1 MEPEMLT
8 ARDFFDLSGFEHAEL
23 FSADGWVWEGLIS
36 LETYLDELFSSRNG
50 EIRGKVASSASLL
63 GDNIRIG
70 EGTVVEDGAYIAG
83 PAVIGK
89 NCEIRHGAYIR
100 GQALLGDGC
109 IVGHASEVKHSIM
122 LDGAKAPHFAYV
134 GDSILGNEVNLG
146 AGTKLSNLAVN
157 SEKNA
162 ETGHRPTIKI
172 SIEKQMVDTGLTKLG
187 AVIGDDT
194 QLGCNSVT
202 NPGCLIGPRT
212 LVYANASVAKGF
224 VPAHSIVKL
233 RQELLVTGRR
243 QSKR

>member
-1 MEPEMLT
+1 M
-8 ARDFFDLSGFEHAEL
+8 
-23 FSADGWVWEGLIS
+23 
-36 LETYLDELFSSRNG
+36 
-50 EIRGKVASSASLL
+50 
-63 GDNIRIG
+63 
-70 EGTVVEDGAYIAG
+70 
-83 PAVIGK
+83 IGK

-157 SEKNA
+157 SEKNS

-172 SIEKQMVDTGLTKLG
+172 SIDKRMVDTGLTKLG

-202 NPGCLIGPRT
+202 NPGCLIGPGT
-212 LVYANASVAKGF
+212 LVYANASVSKGF
-224 VPAHSIVKL
+224 VPGHSIVKL
-233 RQELLVTGRR
+233 RQELLVTSRR
-243 QSKR
+243 RTKR